1 LQMTKVSGPE
11 CELCKSRV
19 SCFFAD
25 LKGGDFQEFRDSRIS
40 NVYKKRQVVFYEGH
54 KPHGVF
60 IACRGRV
67 KVYKTDDKG
76 HQLTTRI
83 ADQGN
88 ILGYRALLSG
98 EPYSATAEALEE
110 SCLAYIDEVRFR
122 ALLARNQPMALRM
135 ILQLAK
141 DVRIA
146 EDKARDMA
154 MKSSRER
161 LAELLLMLRATYGK
175 AEKPGAGLKLP
186 FTRQDLADLAG
197 LAQETVIRLL
207 SELEQKKV
215 ISINGRNLTILNE
228 RALEKYSATVT

>member
-1 LQMTKVSGPE
+1 MTKVSGAE
-11 CELCKSRV
+11 CDLCKSRV
-19 SCFFAD
+19 SCFFVD
-25 LKGGDFQEFRDSRIS
+25 LKGGDFQEFRDARIS
-40 NVYKKRQVVFYEGH
+40 NVYKKRQVIFYEGH
-54 KPHGVF
+54 KPHGIFVV
-60 IACRGRV
+60 CRGRV
-67 KVYKTDDKG
+67 KIYKTDDKG

-83 ADQGN
+83 ADQGD

-110 SCLAYIDEVRFR
+110 SCLAYIDEVRFK
-122 ALLARNQPMALRM
+122 ALLVRNQPIALRVIM
-135 ILQLAK
+135 RLAK
-141 DVRIA
+141 DVRVA

-161 LAELLLMLRATYGK
+161 LAGLLLMLRATYGRSEK
-175 AEKPGAGLKLP
+175 AGAGLRVP

-207 SELEQKKV
+207 SELEEKKV

-228 RALEKYSATVT
+228 RALEKYSATLT